1 MNHPLLRE
9 ALVRRL
15 REIVISSKTPVSIHN
30 SSSLLRWKSNI
41 NYRWFDMHVVVLVIP
56 LFCSV
61 HQCGT
66 PANVVSSTG
75 SGMSDQQPCLSE
87 HVN

>member
-1 MNHPLLRE
+1 MYILY
-9 ALVRRL
+9 
-15 REIVISSKTPVSIHN
+15 IGISLSETII
-30 SSSLLRWKSNI
+30 I
-41 NYRWFDMHVVVLVIP
+41 NYRWFDVHVAVLVIP

-66 PANVVSSTG
+66 LANVVSSTG